1 MNFDKKLVEEKAKQL
16 LESLREQY
24 PFVYTSLEVVESYVR
39 HSEKYNTT
47 PTVDLLYDYVLSQDL
62 CEVEE

>member
-1 MNFDKKLVEEKAKQL
+1 MNFDKKLIEEKAKKL
-16 LESLREQY
+16 LEGLREQY
-24 PFVYTSLEVVESYVR
+24 PFVYTSLEVVEKYVR
-39 HSEKYNTT
+39 QSEKCKTT